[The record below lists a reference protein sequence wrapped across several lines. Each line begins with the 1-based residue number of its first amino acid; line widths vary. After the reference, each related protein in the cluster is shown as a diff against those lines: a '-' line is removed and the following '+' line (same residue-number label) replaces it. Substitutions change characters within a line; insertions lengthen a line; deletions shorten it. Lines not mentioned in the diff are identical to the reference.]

1 MSGPLCLIVN
11 PAAGHG
17 RSARVLAQVEP
28 VLAAAGAAY
37 LIRTST
43 SLAHAAVLA
52 AEAAARGET
61 IVSIGGDGLAGTLAG
76 AAAVAGARYGLI
88 PAGRGNDLAGTV
100 GIPADPRAA
109 AEVLLTGAERRI
121 DLLGVGVPGHAE
133 SVVAGSVYI
142 GIPAQTAELANAMG
156 WLRGPLVYPVAALR
170 VLARWRPVA
179 FSVRLAGQPDSTAF
193 DGTEPDSTAFDG
205 FAVVVANASRFGGGM
220 RVAPAARIDDG
231 LLDLVLMRRA
241 GRLTVLRALA
251 GIRSGRHLALPQ
263 ISTQRG
269 TNVTL
274 LASRDL
280 TAAAD
285 GEPLACASPL
295 AAGTPLHVRILP
307 GALRVLA
314 PARRLAPVAAQE
326 RGHERRARGQLGGAA
341 GHPKLAAAHHI
352 GVVGDGEHGPGPLLH
367 DQHRGALRG

>member
-1 MSGPLCLIVN
+1 MSDRLCLIVN

-17 RSARVLAQVEP
+17 RSATVLAQAEE

-43 SLAHAAVLA
+43 SLAHASVLA
-52 AEAAARGET
+52 TEAAARGET
-61 IVSIGGDGLAGTLAG
+61 VVSIGGDGLAGALAG
-76 AAAVAGARYGLI
+76 AAASADARYGLI
-88 PAGRGNDLAGTV
+88 PAGRGNDLAGAI

-109 AEVLLTGAERRI
+109 AAVLLAGAERRI

-156 WLRGPLVYPVAALR
+156 WLRGPLVYPIAAVR
-170 VLARWRPVA
+170 ALARWRPVT
-179 FSVRLAGQPDSTAF
+179 FSVDLT
-193 DGTEPDSTAFDG
+193 GTEPTSTRPTGPGPTSTGPTSTEFDG
-205 FAVVVANASRFGGGM
+205 FAVVAANASRFGGGM

-231 LLDLVLMRRA
+231 LLDLVVMRRA

-263 ISTQRG
+263 ISTDRG
-269 TNVTL
+269 TEVTL
-274 LASRDL
+274 RASRDL

-295 AAGTPLHVRILP
+295 AAGTPLRVRVLP

-314 PARRLAPVAAQE
+314 PAR
-326 RGHERRARGQLGGAA
+326 
-341 GHPKLAAAHHI
+341 
-352 GVVGDGEHGPGPLLH
+352 PGS
-367 DQHRGALRG
+367 

>member
-1 MSGPLCLIVN
+1 MSDRLCLIVN

-17 RSARVLAQVEP
+17 RSARVLAQAEE

-61 IVSIGGDGLAGTLAG
+61 VVSIGGDGLAGALAG
-76 AAAVAGARYGLI
+76 AAGAAGARYGLI
-88 PAGRGNDLAGTV
+88 PAGRGNDLAGAI

-109 AEVLLTGAERRI
+109 AAVLLTGAERRI
-121 DLLGVGVPGHAE
+121 DLLGVSVPGQAE
-133 SVVAGSVYI
+133 SIVAGSVYI

-156 WLRGPLVYPVAALR
+156 WLRGPLVYPIAAVR
-170 VLARWRPVA
+170 ALARWRPVT
-179 FSVRLAGQPDSTAF
+179 FSVDLTGTAPTEAEPTEAEPTS
-193 DGTEPDSTAFDG
+193 TEPTSTEFDG
-205 FAVVVANASRFGGGM
+205 FAVVTANASRFGGGM

-231 LLDLVLMRRA
+231 LLDLVVMRRA

-263 ISTQRG
+263 ISAVRG
-269 TNVTL
+269 TEVTL
-274 LASRDL
+274 RASRDL

-295 AAGTPLHVRILP
+295 AAGTPLRVRVLP
-307 GALRVLA
+307 GALRALA
-314 PARRLAPVAAQE
+314 PAR
-326 RGHERRARGQLGGAA
+326 
-341 GHPKLAAAHHI
+341 
-352 GVVGDGEHGPGPLLH
+352 PGS
-367 DQHRGALRG
+367 

>member
-1 MSGPLCLIVN
+1 MSDRLCLIVN

-17 RSARVLAQVEP
+17 RSATVLAQAEE

-52 AEAAARGET
+52 TEAAARGET
-61 IVSIGGDGLAGTLAG
+61 VVSIGGDGLAGALAG
-76 AAAVAGARYGLI
+76 AAASADARYGLI
-88 PAGRGNDLAGTV
+88 PAGRGNDLAGAI

-109 AEVLLTGAERRI
+109 AAVLLAGAERRI

-156 WLRGPLVYPVAALR
+156 WLRGPLVYPIAAVR
-170 VLARWRPVA
+170 ALARWRPVT
-179 FSVRLAGQPDSTAF
+179 FSVALTGTGPTSTGPTSTGPTSTGPTSTGPTSTGPTSTGPTSTRF
-193 DGTEPDSTAFDG
+193 DGKEPTSTEFDG
-205 FAVVVANASRFGGGM
+205 FAVVAANASRFGGGM

-231 LLDLVLMRRA
+231 LLDLVVMRRA

-263 ISTQRG
+263 ISTDRG
-269 TNVTL
+269 TEVTL
-274 LASRDL
+274 RASRDL

-295 AAGTPLHVRILP
+295 AAGTPLRVRVLP

-314 PARRLAPVAAQE
+314 PAP
-326 RGHERRARGQLGGAA
+326 
-341 GHPKLAAAHHI
+341 
-352 GVVGDGEHGPGPLLH
+352 PGS
-367 DQHRGALRG
+367 

>member
-1 MSGPLCLIVN
+1 MSDRLCLIVN

-17 RSARVLAQVEP
+17 RSARVLAQAEE

-61 IVSIGGDGLAGTLAG
+61 VVSIGGDGLAGALAG
-76 AAAVAGARYGLI
+76 AAGAAGARYGLI
-88 PAGRGNDLAGTV
+88 PAGRGNDLAGAI

-109 AEVLLTGAERRI
+109 AAVLLTGAERRI
-121 DLLGVGVPGHAE
+121 DLLGVSVPGQAE
-133 SVVAGSVYI
+133 SIVAGSVYI

-156 WLRGPLVYPVAALR
+156 WLRGPLVYPIAAVR
-170 VLARWRPVA
+170 ALARWRPVT
-179 FSVRLAGQPDSTAF
+179 FSVDLTGTAPTS
-193 DGTEPDSTAFDG
+193 TEPTSTEFDG
-205 FAVVVANASRFGGGM
+205 FAVVTANASRFGGGM

-231 LLDLVLMRRA
+231 LLDLVVMRRA

-263 ISTQRG
+263 ISAVRG
-269 TNVTL
+269 TEVTL
-274 LASRDL
+274 RASRDL

-295 AAGTPLHVRILP
+295 AAGTPLRVRVLP

-314 PARRLAPVAAQE
+314 PAP
-326 RGHERRARGQLGGAA
+326 
-341 GHPKLAAAHHI
+341 
-352 GVVGDGEHGPGPLLH
+352 PGS
-367 DQHRGALRG
+367 

>member
-1 MSGPLCLIVN
+1 MSDRLCLIVN

-17 RSARVLAQVEP
+17 RSATVLAQAEE

-43 SLAHAAVLA
+43 SLAHASVLA
-52 AEAAARGET
+52 TEAAARGET
-61 IVSIGGDGLAGTLAG
+61 VVSIGGDGLAGALAG
-76 AAAVAGARYGLI
+76 AAASADARYGLI
-88 PAGRGNDLAGTV
+88 PAGRGNDLAGAI

-109 AEVLLTGAERRI
+109 AAVLLAGAERRI

-156 WLRGPLVYPVAALR
+156 WLRGPLVYPIAAVR
-170 VLARWRPVA
+170 ALARWRPVT
-179 FSVRLAGQPDSTAF
+179 FSVDLT
-193 DGTEPDSTAFDG
+193 GTEPTSTRPTSPGPTSTGPTSTEFDG
-205 FAVVVANASRFGGGM
+205 FAVVAANASRFGGGM

-231 LLDLVLMRRA
+231 LLDLVVMRRA

-263 ISTQRG
+263 ISTDRG
-269 TNVTL
+269 TEVTL
-274 LASRDL
+274 RASRDL

-295 AAGTPLHVRILP
+295 AAGTPLRVRVLP

-314 PARRLAPVAAQE
+314 PAP
-326 RGHERRARGQLGGAA
+326 
-341 GHPKLAAAHHI
+341 
-352 GVVGDGEHGPGPLLH
+352 PGS
-367 DQHRGALRG
+367 

>member
-1 MSGPLCLIVN
+1 MSDRLCLIVN

-17 RSARVLAQVEP
+17 RSATVLAQAEE

-43 SLAHAAVLA
+43 SLAHASVLA
-52 AEAAARGET
+52 TEAAARGET
-61 IVSIGGDGLAGTLAG
+61 VVSIGGDGLAGALAG
-76 AAAVAGARYGLI
+76 AAASADARYGLI
-88 PAGRGNDLAGTV
+88 PAGRGNDLAGAI

-109 AEVLLTGAERRI
+109 AAVLLAGAERRI

-156 WLRGPLVYPVAALR
+156 WLRGPLVYPIAAVR
-170 VLARWRPVA
+170 ALARWRPVT
-179 FSVRLAGQPDSTAF
+179 FSVDLT
-193 DGTEPDSTAFDG
+193 GTEPTSTRPTSPGPTSTGPTSTRFDGKEPTSTEFDG
-205 FAVVVANASRFGGGM
+205 FAVVAANASRFGGGM

-231 LLDLVLMRRA
+231 LLDLVVMRRA

-263 ISTQRG
+263 ISTDRG
-269 TNVTL
+269 TEVTL
-274 LASRDL
+274 RASRDL

-295 AAGTPLHVRILP
+295 AAGTPLRVRVLP

-314 PARRLAPVAAQE
+314 PAP
-326 RGHERRARGQLGGAA
+326 
-341 GHPKLAAAHHI
+341 
-352 GVVGDGEHGPGPLLH
+352 PGS
-367 DQHRGALRG
+367 

>member
-1 MSGPLCLIVN
+1 MSDRLCLIVN

-17 RSARVLAQVEP
+17 RSATVLAQAEE

-52 AEAAARGET
+52 TEAAARGET
-61 IVSIGGDGLAGTLAG
+61 VVSIGGDGLAGALAG
-76 AAAVAGARYGLI
+76 AAASADARYGLI
-88 PAGRGNDLAGTV
+88 PAGRGNDLAGAI

-109 AEVLLTGAERRI
+109 AAVLLAGAERRI

-156 WLRGPLVYPVAALR
+156 WLRGPLVYPIAAVR
-170 VLARWRPVA
+170 ALARWRPVT
-179 FSVRLAGQPDSTAF
+179 FSVDLTGTGPTSTGPTSTRF
-193 DGTEPDSTAFDG
+193 DGKEPTSTEFDG
-205 FAVVVANASRFGGGM
+205 FAVVAANASRFGGGM

-231 LLDLVLMRRA
+231 LLDLVVMRRA

-263 ISTQRG
+263 ISTDRG
-269 TNVTL
+269 TEVSL
-274 LASRDL
+274 RASRDL

-295 AAGTPLHVRILP
+295 AAGTPLRVRVLP

-314 PARRLAPVAAQE
+314 PAP
-326 RGHERRARGQLGGAA
+326 
-341 GHPKLAAAHHI
+341 
-352 GVVGDGEHGPGPLLH
+352 PGS
-367 DQHRGALRG
+367 

>member
-1 MSGPLCLIVN
+1 MSDRLCLIVN

-17 RSARVLAQVEP
+17 RSATVLAQAEE

-52 AEAAARGET
+52 TEAAARGET
-61 IVSIGGDGLAGTLAG
+61 VVSIGGDGLAGALAG
-76 AAAVAGARYGLI
+76 AAASADARYGLI
-88 PAGRGNDLAGTV
+88 PAGRGNDLAGAI

-109 AEVLLTGAERRI
+109 AAVLLAGAERRI

-156 WLRGPLVYPVAALR
+156 WLRGPLVYPIAAVR
-170 VLARWRPVA
+170 ALARWRPVT
-179 FSVRLAGQPDSTAF
+179 FSVDLT
-193 DGTEPDSTAFDG
+193 GTEPTSTRPTSPGPTSTEFDG
-205 FAVVVANASRFGGGM
+205 FAVVAANASRFGGGM

-231 LLDLVLMRRA
+231 LLDLVVMRRA

-263 ISTQRG
+263 ISTDRG
-269 TNVTL
+269 TEVTL
-274 LASRDL
+274 RASRDL

-295 AAGTPLHVRILP
+295 AAGTPLRVRVLP

-314 PARRLAPVAAQE
+314 PAP
-326 RGHERRARGQLGGAA
+326 
-341 GHPKLAAAHHI
+341 
-352 GVVGDGEHGPGPLLH
+352 PGS
-367 DQHRGALRG
+367 

>member
-1 MSGPLCLIVN
+1 MSDRLCLIVN

-17 RSARVLAQVEP
+17 RSATVLAQAEE

-43 SLAHAAVLA
+43 SLAHASVLA
-52 AEAAARGET
+52 TEAAARGET
-61 IVSIGGDGLAGTLAG
+61 VVSIGGDGLAGALAG
-76 AAAVAGARYGLI
+76 AAASADARYGLI
-88 PAGRGNDLAGTV
+88 PAGRGNDLAGAI

-109 AEVLLTGAERRI
+109 AAVLLTGAERRI
-121 DLLGVGVPGHAE
+121 DLLGVSVPGQAE
-133 SVVAGSVYI
+133 SIVAGSVYI

-156 WLRGPLVYPVAALR
+156 WLRGPLVYPIAAVR
-170 VLARWRPVA
+170 ALARWQPVT
-179 FSVRLAGQPDSTAF
+179 FSVDLT
-193 DGTEPDSTAFDG
+193 GTEPTSTGPTSTRFDGKEPTSTEFDG
-205 FAVVVANASRFGGGM
+205 FAVVAANASRFGGGM

-231 LLDLVLMRRA
+231 LLDLVVMRRA

-263 ISTQRG
+263 ISTDRG
-269 TNVTL
+269 TEVTL
-274 LASRDL
+274 RASRDL

-295 AAGTPLHVRILP
+295 AAGTPLRVRVLP

-314 PARRLAPVAAQE
+314 PAP
-326 RGHERRARGQLGGAA
+326 
-341 GHPKLAAAHHI
+341 
-352 GVVGDGEHGPGPLLH
+352 PGS
-367 DQHRGALRG
+367 

>member
-1 MSGPLCLIVN
+1 MSDRLCLIVN

-17 RSARVLAQVEP
+17 RSARVLAQAEE

-43 SLAHAAVLA
+43 SLAHATVLA

-61 IVSIGGDGLAGTLAG
+61 VVSIGGDGLAGALAG
-76 AAAVAGARYGLI
+76 AAASASARYGLI
-88 PAGRGNDLAGTV
+88 PAGRGNDLAGAI

-109 AEVLLTGAERRI
+109 AAVLLAGAERRI
-121 DLLGVGVPGHAE
+121 DLLGVGVPGQAE
-133 SVVAGSVYI
+133 SIVAGSVYI

-156 WLRGPLVYPVAALR
+156 WLRGPLVYPIAAVR
-170 VLARWRPVA
+170 ALARWRPVT
-179 FSVRLAGQPDSTAF
+179 FSVDLT
-193 DGTEPDSTAFDG
+193 GTEPTGTAPTSTTPTDAAPTDAAPTDAAPTDAAPTSTEFDG
-205 FAVVVANASRFGGGM
+205 FAVVAANASRFGGGM

-231 LLDLVLMRRA
+231 LLDLVVMRRA
-241 GRLTVLRALA
+241 DRLTVVRALA

-263 ISTQRG
+263 ISADRG
-269 TNVTL
+269 TEVTL
-274 LASRDL
+274 RASRDL

-295 AAGTPLHVRILP
+295 AAGTPLRVRVLP

-314 PARRLAPVAAQE
+314 PAR
-326 RGHERRARGQLGGAA
+326 
-341 GHPKLAAAHHI
+341 
-352 GVVGDGEHGPGPLLH
+352 PGS
-367 DQHRGALRG
+367 

>member
-1 MSGPLCLIVN
+1 MSDRLCLIVN

-17 RSARVLAQVEP
+17 RSATVLAQAEE

-52 AEAAARGET
+52 TEAAARGET
-61 IVSIGGDGLAGTLAG
+61 VVSIGGDGLAGALAG
-76 AAAVAGARYGLI
+76 AAASADARYGLI
-88 PAGRGNDLAGTV
+88 PAGRGNDLAGAI

-109 AEVLLTGAERRI
+109 AAVLLTGAERRI

-156 WLRGPLVYPVAALR
+156 WLRGPLVYPIAAVR
-170 VLARWRPVA
+170 ALARWRPVT
-179 FSVRLAGQPDSTAF
+179 FSVDLTGTGPTSTGPTSTGPTSTRF
-193 DGTEPDSTAFDG
+193 DGKEPTSTEFDG
-205 FAVVVANASRFGGGM
+205 FAVVAANASRFGGGM

-231 LLDLVLMRRA
+231 LLDLVVMRRA

-263 ISTQRG
+263 ISTDRG
-269 TNVTL
+269 TEVTL
-274 LASRDL
+274 RASRDL

-295 AAGTPLHVRILP
+295 AAGTPLRVRVLP

-314 PARRLAPVAAQE
+314 PAP
-326 RGHERRARGQLGGAA
+326 
-341 GHPKLAAAHHI
+341 
-352 GVVGDGEHGPGPLLH
+352 PGS
-367 DQHRGALRG
+367 

>member
-1 MSGPLCLIVN
+1 VSGPLCLIVN
-11 PAAGHG
+11 PAAGHR
-17 RSARVLAQVEP
+17 RSGRVLAEVEE

-76 AAAVAGARYGLI
+76 VAASADARCALI
-88 PAGRGNDLAGTV
+88 PAGRGNDLAGV
-100 GIPADPRAA
+100 IGIPANPRAA
-109 AEVLLTGAERRI
+109 AEVLLAGAERRI
-121 DLLGVGVPGHAE
+121 DLLGVGVPGQAE

-156 WLRGPLVYPVAALR
+156 WLRGPLVYPVAAVR
-170 VLARWRPVA
+170 ALARWRPVA
-179 FSVRLAGQPDSTAF
+179 FSVTLAGQL
-193 DGTEPDSTAFDG
+193 DGTAFDG

-220 RVAPAARIDDG
+220 RVAPTARIDDG

-241 GRLTVLRALA
+241 GRLIVLRALA
-251 GIRSGRHLALPQ
+251 GIRSGRHLSLPQ
-263 ISTQRG
+263 ISTDRG
-269 TNVTL
+269 TEVTV

-295 AAGTPLHVRILP
+295 AAGTPLRVRILP
-307 GALRVLA
+307 GTLRVLA
-314 PARRLAPVAAQE
+314 PA
-326 RGHERRARGQLGGAA
+326 
-341 GHPKLAAAHHI
+341 
-352 GVVGDGEHGPGPLLH
+352 GP
-367 DQHRGALRG
+367 RS

>member
-1 MSGPLCLIVN
+1 MSDRLCLIVN

-17 RSARVLAQVEP
+17 RSATVLEQAEE

-52 AEAAARGET
+52 TEAAARGET
-61 IVSIGGDGLAGTLAG
+61 VVSIGGDGLAGALAG
-76 AAAVAGARYGLI
+76 AAASADARYGLI
-88 PAGRGNDLAGTV
+88 PAGRGNDLAGAI

-109 AEVLLTGAERRI
+109 AAVLLAGAERRI

-156 WLRGPLVYPVAALR
+156 WLRGPLVYPIAAVR
-170 VLARWRPVA
+170 ALARWRPVT
-179 FSVRLAGQPDSTAF
+179 FSVDLT
-193 DGTEPDSTAFDG
+193 GTEPTSTRPTGPGPTSTGPTSTEFDG
-205 FAVVVANASRFGGGM
+205 FAVVAANASRFGGGM

-231 LLDLVLMRRA
+231 LLDLVVMRRA

-263 ISTQRG
+263 ISTDRG
-269 TNVTL
+269 TEVTL
-274 LASRDL
+274 RASRDL

-295 AAGTPLHVRILP
+295 AAGTPLRVRVLP

-314 PARRLAPVAAQE
+314 PAR
-326 RGHERRARGQLGGAA
+326 
-341 GHPKLAAAHHI
+341 
-352 GVVGDGEHGPGPLLH
+352 PGS
-367 DQHRGALRG
+367 

>member
-1 MSGPLCLIVN
+1 MSDRLCLIVN

-17 RSARVLAQVEP
+17 RSATVLAQAEE

-52 AEAAARGET
+52 TEAAARGET
-61 IVSIGGDGLAGTLAG
+61 VVSIGGDGLAGALAG
-76 AAAVAGARYGLI
+76 AAASADARYGLI
-88 PAGRGNDLAGTV
+88 PAGRGNDLAGAI

-109 AEVLLTGAERRI
+109 AAVLLAGAERRI

-156 WLRGPLVYPVAALR
+156 WLRGPLVYPIAAVR
-170 VLARWRPVA
+170 ALARWRPVT
-179 FSVRLAGQPDSTAF
+179 FSVDLT
-193 DGTEPDSTAFDG
+193 GTEPTSTRPTSPGPTSTGPTSTEFDG
-205 FAVVVANASRFGGGM
+205 FAVVAANASRFGGGM

-231 LLDLVLMRRA
+231 LLDLVVMRRA

-263 ISTQRG
+263 ISTDRG
-269 TNVTL
+269 TEVTL
-274 LASRDL
+274 RASRDL

-295 AAGTPLHVRILP
+295 AAGTPLRVRVLP

-314 PARRLAPVAAQE
+314 PAR
-326 RGHERRARGQLGGAA
+326 
-341 GHPKLAAAHHI
+341 
-352 GVVGDGEHGPGPLLH
+352 PGS
-367 DQHRGALRG
+367 

>member
-1 MSGPLCLIVN
+1 MSDRLCLIVN

-17 RSARVLAQVEP
+17 RSATVLAQAEE

-52 AEAAARGET
+52 TEAAARGET
-61 IVSIGGDGLAGTLAG
+61 VVSIGGDGLAGALAG
-76 AAAVAGARYGLI
+76 AAASADARYGLI
-88 PAGRGNDLAGTV
+88 PAGRGNDLAGAI

-109 AEVLLTGAERRI
+109 AAVLLAGAERRI

-156 WLRGPLVYPVAALR
+156 GLRGPLVYPIAAVR
-170 VLARWRPVA
+170 ALARWRPVT
-179 FSVRLAGQPDSTAF
+179 FSVDLTGTGPTSTGPTSTGPTSTRF
-193 DGTEPDSTAFDG
+193 DGKEPTSTEFDG
-205 FAVVVANASRFGGGM
+205 FAVVAANASRFGGGM

-231 LLDLVLMRRA
+231 LLDLVVMRRA

-263 ISTQRG
+263 ISTDRG
-269 TNVTL
+269 TEVTL
-274 LASRDL
+274 RASRDL

-295 AAGTPLHVRILP
+295 AAGTPLRVRVLP

-314 PARRLAPVAAQE
+314 PAP
-326 RGHERRARGQLGGAA
+326 
-341 GHPKLAAAHHI
+341 
-352 GVVGDGEHGPGPLLH
+352 PGS
-367 DQHRGALRG
+367 

>member
-1 MSGPLCLIVN
+1 MSDRLCLIVN

-17 RSARVLAQVEP
+17 RSATVLAQAEE

-52 AEAAARGET
+52 TEAAARGET
-61 IVSIGGDGLAGTLAG
+61 VVSIGGDGLAGALAG
-76 AAAVAGARYGLI
+76 AAASADARYGLI
-88 PAGRGNDLAGTV
+88 PAGRGNDLAGAI

-109 AEVLLTGAERRI
+109 AAVLLAGAERRI

-156 WLRGPLVYPVAALR
+156 WLRGPLVYPIAAVR
-170 VLARWRPVA
+170 ALARWRPVT
-179 FSVRLAGQPDSTAF
+179 FSVDLTGTGPTSTGPTSTGPTSTRF
-193 DGTEPDSTAFDG
+193 DGKEPTSTEFDG
-205 FAVVVANASRFGGGM
+205 FAVVAANASRFGGGM

-231 LLDLVLMRRA
+231 LLDLVVMRRA

-263 ISTQRG
+263 ISTDRG
-269 TNVTL
+269 TEVTL
-274 LASRDL
+274 RASRDL

-295 AAGTPLHVRILP
+295 AAGTPLRVRVLP

-314 PARRLAPVAAQE
+314 PAP
-326 RGHERRARGQLGGAA
+326 
-341 GHPKLAAAHHI
+341 
-352 GVVGDGEHGPGPLLH
+352 PGS
-367 DQHRGALRG
+367 

>member
-1 MSGPLCLIVN
+1 MSDRLCLIVN

-17 RSARVLAQVEP
+17 RSATVLAQAEE

-52 AEAAARGET
+52 TEAAARGET
-61 IVSIGGDGLAGTLAG
+61 VVSIGGDGLAGALAG
-76 AAAVAGARYGLI
+76 AAASADARYGLI
-88 PAGRGNDLAGTV
+88 PAGRGNDLAGAI

-109 AEVLLTGAERRI
+109 AAVLLAGAERRI

-156 WLRGPLVYPVAALR
+156 WLRGPLVYPIAAVR
-170 VLARWRPVA
+170 ALARWRPVT
-179 FSVRLAGQPDSTAF
+179 FSVDLT
-193 DGTEPDSTAFDG
+193 GTEPTSTRPTGPGPTSTGPTSTRFDGKEPTSTEFDG
-205 FAVVVANASRFGGGM
+205 FAVVAANASRFGGGM

-231 LLDLVLMRRA
+231 LLDLVVMRRA

-263 ISTQRG
+263 ISTDRG
-269 TNVTL
+269 TEVTL
-274 LASRDL
+274 RASRDL

-295 AAGTPLHVRILP
+295 AAGTPLRVRVLP

-314 PARRLAPVAAQE
+314 PAP
-326 RGHERRARGQLGGAA
+326 
-341 GHPKLAAAHHI
+341 
-352 GVVGDGEHGPGPLLH
+352 PGS
-367 DQHRGALRG
+367 